1 VGYGQGLSFLNG
13 MAIVSPARM
22 TRGAPIEI
30 PVAFLC
36 MTQPFMIAFEVADL
50 HHIRFR

>member
-1 VGYGQGLSFLNG
+1 MGYGQGLIFLNG
-13 MAIVSPARM
+13 IALISPARM
-22 TRGAPIEI
+22 IRGAPIEI

-36 MTQPFMIAFEVADL
+36 MMQRFMIAFKATDS